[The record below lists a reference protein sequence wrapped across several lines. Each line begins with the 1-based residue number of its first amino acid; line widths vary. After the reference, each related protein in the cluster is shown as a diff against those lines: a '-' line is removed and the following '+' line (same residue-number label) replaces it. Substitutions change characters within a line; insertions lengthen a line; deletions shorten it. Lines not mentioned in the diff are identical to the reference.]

1 MTDAELRDNSLK
13 HLYYEL
19 WMLRET
25 AGRLLHD
32 NRIHRDLVIKNAMVE
47 SFCVHARAV
56 AAFLYPEKFA
66 SRDGDI
72 TATDYVTD
80 SPKWRATRGEQLP
93 EVLLDLKERT
103 GKEIA
108 HLTSDR
114 KEYDDPGKEWPTAQI
129 VDTLLALL
137 KVFVQHVPRERLALF
152 VEGYITGL
160 QSSMAQKQ
168 IWIYNVGTTG
178 IITASGP
185 FPSF

>member
-66 SRDGDI
+66 SRDGDV
-72 TATDYVTD
+72 TATDYVTEL
-80 SPKWRATRGEQLP
+80 PKWRATRGEQLP
-93 EVLLDLKERT
+93 EILLDLKERT

-114 KEYDDPGKEWPTAQI
+114 KEYDDPGKEWPTM
-129 VDTLLALL
+129 
-137 KVFVQHVPRERLALF
+137 
-152 VEGYITGL
+152 TGL
-160 QSSMAQKQ
+160 SLKLRGSMLKFWVRPNSGELFPMEKFPRAQLVLIPPVSLGHGQ
-168 IWIYNVGTTG
+168 C
-178 IITASGP
+178 A
-185 FPSF
+185 